1 MRCLY
6 CGKQLAL
13 LKRLTGSG
21 EFCSDA
27 HKQSYQEEYN
37 RLALSRLLQAQSKPG
52 EIKISAPKAP
62 PPTEGL
68 GQPLP
73 PGAARRRALPA
84 SAPTPEPPARAPQR
98 SERVFYA
105 PAATEET
112 VPEAV
117 AETTPVAVQPALEE
131 IVEERVQETFE
142 ETVEETFEE
151 TPQHEVTEEAPPE
164 VTVFSMEIPAYS
176 ALADGIPYVEPW
188 LDTAPA
194 PTSPAWQVAY
204 QSTNLPSATL
214 QAVPG
219 PPPGEI
225 EVRALAIEAA
235 PLEFAHAGVC
245 LTALSER
252 SFATVATA
260 RILAE
265 AENEQLFSSL
275 PSGELVPL
283 GICSSVGGTP
293 LAGMNLTAEPAEFAN
308 RKANLHVPFEA
319 AVTPA
324 RTFPAASAFQLDI
337 RVSASGA
344 SHQTSS
350 NGALHFPVRITFQD
364 SALLNLY
371 PSGID
376 FPAED
381 SEVVLIAPWADQM
394 LTHSNGFNAVEEDAL
409 DETEPPGSPR
419 EVLEALSKLHQDM
432 AAQQE
437 ESIEPQAEAVAT
449 DLELV
454 SEPVEQNSIAARPAE
469 PVATTIDVSAEPA
482 DEHPI
487 PRSAHDLFEIPLKT
501 FAPLKPALAV
511 ESTALLRLSPELP
524 RLKGLPLRPKVAK
537 APPGFSPQPGAV
549 QTKSPT
555 VETKSKA
562 PTAASAPAPPPRPE
576 VRTSQI
582 PAPAAKQPAPPVK
595 APPTVQPVKPGQSS
609 KPAQPVKPVAPAKPS
624 QAAKPAQ
631 PPVKTAKAPTVSAPT
646 TTPKQPPSPTPAAA
660 PPAQPVA
667 RDTKAAAQ
675 SAAQAPAAPSVP
687 EQSAKPAEETMP
699 SFASIQPGKNG
710 SFLGSLKG
718 KLILAILL
726 VVTASGVF
734 YNMGN
739 KTHAP
744 STSPAATTTTDDAA
758 GPSIMMGEGGWVQS
772 WGGDT
777 NGSHAGRQIT
787 IYRPSLKLSDY
798 RIEFQGEIDSK
809 SIGWVFRAMDP
820 YNYYAMKLAIVTPG
834 LSPKMALI
842 KYVVM
847 QGHET
852 EVGRVPLDIAAR
864 NDTLFTVRMD
874 VRGSKFSTFVQG
886 QQVDVW
892 TDEQIKSGGVGFL
905 NERAER
911 ARVKS
916 AAISYLTGGKN

>member
-13 LKRLTGSG
+13 LKRLTGGG

-52 EIKISAPKAP
+52 EIKTSAPKAP
-62 PPTEGL
+62 VPSEGL

-84 SAPTPEPPARAPQR
+84 SAPTPEPAARAPQR

-105 PAATEET
+105 PAATAEP

-117 AETTPVAVQPALEE
+117 EETAPVALQPAIEE
-131 IVEERVQETFE
+131 MVEG
-142 ETVEETFEE
+142 TVEETFEE
-151 TPQHEVTEEAPPE
+151 TPRDGVAEEAPPE

-176 ALADGIPYVEPW
+176 ALDDGIPYVEPW
-188 LDTAPA
+188 LDIVAA
-194 PTSPAWQVAY
+194 PTTPAWQAAAAY
-204 QSTNLPSATL
+204 PAANLPLATL
-214 QAVPG
+214 QAVAG
-219 PPPGEI
+219 PPPDES
-225 EVRALAIEAA
+225 EVRALAVEAA
-235 PLEFAHAGVC
+235 PLEFAHAGVR

-275 PSGELVPL
+275 PAGELVPL
-283 GICSSVGGTP
+283 AICCSVGGTP

-308 RKANLHVPFEA
+308 RKAELYVPFEA

-324 RTFPAASAFQLDI
+324 RTFPAASPIQLDI
-337 RVSASGA
+337 RVTASGA
-344 SHQTSS
+344 GHQTSS
-350 NGALHFPVRITFQD
+350 NGALRFPVRIIFQD
-364 SALLNLY
+364 SPLLNLY

-381 SEVVLIAPWADQM
+381 SEVVLTAPWADRM
-394 LTHSNGFNAVEEDAL
+394 LTHSNGFNAVEENAF

-437 ESIEPQAEAVAT
+437 EIVEPQVEPVAA

-469 PVATTIDVSAEPA
+469 PVATTIDVSAEPV

-511 ESTALLRLSPELP
+511 ESKALVHLAPEMP
-524 RLKGLPLRPKVAK
+524 RLKALPLRPKVTK
-537 APPGFSPQPGAV
+537 APPGFSPQPGAA
-549 QTKSPT
+549 QAKGATAEP
-555 VETKSKA
+555 KSKA
-562 PTAASAPAPPPRPE
+562 PTPAPASAPASPPRPE
-576 VRTSQI
+576 VRTSPI
-582 PAPAAKQPAPPVK
+582 PAPAAKQPVPPVK
-595 APPTVQPVKPGQSS
+595 PPPTVQPVKPGQPS
-609 KPAQPVKPVAPAKPS
+609 KPAQPVKPVTPAKPS
-624 QAAKPAQ
+624 QAGKPAQ
-631 PPVKTAKAPTVSAPT
+631 PALRTGKAPAVSAPAA
-646 TTPKQPPSPTPAAA
+646 PKQSPTPTPAAA

-667 RDTKAAAQ
+667 HDTKA
-675 SAAQAPAAPSVP
+675 AAQAPAAPSVP

-739 KTHAP
+739 RTHAP
-744 STSPAATTTTDDAA
+744 ATTPAATTTTDDAA

-809 SIGWVFRAMDP
+809 SIGWVFRALDP

-834 LSPKMALI
+834 LSPKMTLI
-842 KYVVM
+842 KYVIV

-852 EVGRVPLDIAAR
+852 EIGRVPLDIAAR

-886 QQVDVW
+886 QPVDVW

>member
-13 LKRLTGSG
+13 LKRLTGGG

-62 PPTEGL
+62 APSEGL

-84 SAPTPEPPARAPQR
+84 SAPTPEPAARAPQR
-98 SERVFYA
+98 TERVFYA
-105 PAATEET
+105 PAATAET

-117 AETTPVAVQPALEE
+117 EETPVTVQPAIQET
-131 IVEERVQETFE
+131 VEETVEETIQETFE
-142 ETVEETFEE
+142 EAVEETFEE
-151 TPQHEVTEEAPPE
+151 TPQHEVSEEAPPE

-188 LDTAPA
+188 LDMVAA
-194 PTSPAWQVAY
+194 PTSPAWQAAY
-204 QSTNLPSATL
+204 PSTNLPLATL
-214 QAVPG
+214 QAVAG

-225 EVRALAIEAA
+225 EVRALAVEAA
-235 PLEFAHAGVC
+235 SLEFAHAGVS

-260 RILAE
+260 HILAE

-283 GICSSVGGTP
+283 GICSSVGGAP

-324 RTFPAASAFQLDI
+324 RMFPAASPIHLDI

-350 NGALHFPVRITFQD
+350 NGALRFPVRITFQD

-437 ESIEPQAEAVAT
+437 ETVEPQAEPVAT

-454 SEPVEQNSIAARPAE
+454 SEPVEQNSIAAPPEE
-469 PVATTIDVSAEPA
+469 PSAATIDISAEPA

-511 ESTALLRLSPELP
+511 ESNALVRVSPELP
-524 RLKGLPLRPKVAK
+524 RLKALPLRPKVAK
-537 APPGFSPQPGAV
+537 APPGFSPQPGVV
-549 QTKSPT
+549 QSKGPA

-562 PTAASAPAPPPRPE
+562 PTPAPAASPAAPPRPE

-582 PAPAAKQPAPPVK
+582 PAPAVKQPAPPVK
-595 APPTVQPVKPGQSS
+595 PPPTVQPVKPGQPS
-609 KPAQPVKPVAPAKPS
+609 KPAQPVKPVAPTKPS

-631 PPVKTAKAPTVSAPT
+631 PPVKTAKAPTASGPAA
-646 TTPKQPPSPTPAAA
+646 PKQSPSPTPAAT

-667 RDTKAAAQ
+667 HDTKAAAQ
-675 SAAQAPAAPSVP
+675 TPAAPSVP
-687 EQSAKPAEETMP
+687 EQSAEPAEETMP

-734 YNMGN
+734 YNLGN
-739 KTHAP
+739 RTHAP
-744 STSPAATTTTDDAA
+744 ATTPAATTTTDDAA